1 MASNQEFVDYIVE
14 QLSSCGKVTSRKM
27 FGEFT
32 LYCDDKVVGLICD
45 DQLFVKPTEKG
56 RTFIGNVVE
65 AAPYP
70 GAKNY
75 FLIEEKIED
84 AEWLSRLIKITG
96 KELPKPKPKPQKKK
110 TKKAPT

>member
-27 FGEFT
+27 FGEFA
-32 LYCDDKVVGLICD
+32 LYCDDKVVALICD

-56 RTFIGNVVE
+56 RTFIGNVTE
-65 AAPYP
+65 AAPYS

-84 AEWLSRLIKITG
+84 AEWLSRLIRITG
-96 KELPKPKPKPQKKK
+96 KELPKPQKKK

>member
-14 QLSSCGKVTSRKM
+14 QLFSCGTVTSRKM
-27 FGEFT
+27 FGEFA
-32 LYCDDKVVGLICD
+32 LYCDDKVVALICD

-84 AEWLSRLIKITG
+84 AEWLSRLIKITC
-96 KELPKPKPKPQKKK
+96 KELPKPQKKK
-110 TKKAPT
+110 TKKAPA

>member
-14 QLSSCGKVTSRKM
+14 QLSLCGKVTSRKM
-27 FGEFT
+27 FGEFA
-32 LYCDDKVVGLICD
+32 LYCDDKVVALICD

-56 RTFIGNVVE
+56 RAFIGNVVE

-70 GAKNY
+70 GAKSC

-84 AEWLSRLIKITG
+84 AEWLSRLIKITC
-96 KELPKPKPKPQKKK
+96 KELPKLKKK
-110 TKKAPT
+110 KIKKAPT